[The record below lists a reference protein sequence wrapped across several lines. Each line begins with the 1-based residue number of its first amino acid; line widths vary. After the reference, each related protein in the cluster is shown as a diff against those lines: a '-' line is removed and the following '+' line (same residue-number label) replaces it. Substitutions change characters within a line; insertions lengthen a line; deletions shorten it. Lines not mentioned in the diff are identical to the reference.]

1 MSIAVCPTSSEDIDI
16 SALFVYYVDEA
27 ASSMSLHQDY
37 NTTLKKNQGGNMTN
51 IEIKSHALT
60 RGVKL
65 WQIAEKLRISE
76 ATMTRMLRKELP
88 QAKQQEIM
96 TIIDQI
102 SEAKHHE

>member
-1 MSIAVCPTSSEDIDI
+1 MANRQIKERA
-16 SALFVYYVDEA
+16 
-27 ASSMSLHQDY
+27 
-37 NTTLKKNQGGNMTN
+37 KK
-51 IEIKSHALT
+51 E
-60 RGVKL
+60 GVRL
-65 WQIAEKLRISE
+65 WQVADMLGVSE

>member
-1 MSIAVCPTSSEDIDI
+1 MANRQIKERA
-16 SALFVYYVDEA
+16 
-27 ASSMSLHQDY
+27 
-37 NTTLKKNQGGNMTN
+37 KK
-51 IEIKSHALT
+51 E
-60 RGVKL
+60 GVRL
-65 WQIAEKLRISE
+65 WQVADVLGVSE